1 MASTNDELREKIKS
15 KMEVGKFFAGFITF
29 LIGFLLKDL
38 STRHLFAKIGI
49 VCLAASIGFCI
60 AAVFAFDSLLMPRK
74 YWGFGNDEGAEERF
88 ADKVQPQMVH
98 LWQVLFVP
106 AVFCFGLGFTFT
118 LIETLGLYGGTVDLA
133 GPTEGILLVVLLA
146 VAIALPVTVGHRNRP
161 RITD

>member
-74 YWGFGNDEGAEERF
+74 YWGFNDDPGAEERF
-88 ADKVQPQMVH
+88 ADKSKPVMVTCGRCCSCRRS
-98 LWQVLFVP
+98 FVS
-106 AVFCFGLGFTFT
+106 A
-118 LIETLGLYGGTVDLA
+118 LA
-133 GPTEGILLVVLLA
+133 SSV
-146 VAIALPVTVGHRNRP
+146 R
-161 RITD
+161 